1 MTATPRPTRPSWP
14 WLLLILLATAS
25 GWYAWRA
32 FPAAFP
38 LLDLEVRMDR
48 RAALA
53 AADSIA
59 TTLEIGPD
67 TRRQVAVFQGDPEAQ
82 TFVELEGGGAEAFRS
97 LVHTGEH
104 LAWTWEVRR
113 FSPGTPH
120 EVRIFFSPGG
130 VVAGFR
136 ELLPEDH
143 PGPGLDADSART
155 LALEAAGQDW
165 GVRVGPEWVE
175 LPAAAETRPSGRRD
189 HTFTWER
196 THPSLGE
203 GRFRLEMVVSGERL
217 TALRQYVRVPE
228 AFTRRYQEIRS
239 ANEGLAA
246 GATFGMF
253 VLYGLG
259 GVAIGLVIL
268 ARRQRLH
275 LRAAVRW
282 SVGLAAVVALS
293 VVNFVPLA
301 WLEYDTALPL
311 PTFWLQQ
318 VGLVVAALLGLALM
332 FLASFLG
339 GENLA
344 RAGFDR
350 HPFLWGAFGRE
361 AGASGAMLRRV
372 LIGILL
378 TPVFLGYAVGFSA
391 LSSEWS
397 GWWSPMTPLIEPN
410 LIATPLPWL
419 PVIAGP
425 LQAAVWEELLFRA
438 VPFGGAMLLARRFGG
453 RTGWLAAAF
462 LVQAVIFA
470 AAHANYP
477 AQPAHAR
484 LVELLLPSLLFGV
497 LFLRWGLVP
506 AIVLHFE
513 YDLVLFALP
522 LFATPGTAL
531 LGSKVIVIAAGL
543 APLAIVIG
551 RRLQAGAWLPMT
563 DAGRNAGH
571 QGAAAAPHP
580 ASPHTEEAPAHPPAP
595 VDPLPMPGT
604 VWLALGGAG
613 AIAWLAA
620 VATAPT
626 PAVSFTASRS
636 AVIAVA
642 LDTLFQRGVDTADGW
657 TVTARITGGVT
668 DAHRFAWDAGG
679 RAAHDSLLGRY
690 LPLPRWE
697 VVLRRHEGDVAD
709 RAEEWSA
716 WISGDGR
723 PLRITRQRPQHAPDT
738 SLTELEARA
747 LAETALWN
755 VPGLN
760 QPGLEPVAAI
770 PTEQPARRDWL
781 FTWIDTTGPQIGEG
795 QLRVEAEVN
804 GGEVIRVGRR
814 VHIPEEWTRERRAGT
829 IRRML
834 PGVVSGAVLVGV
846 MIAGGVAA
854 LVRLSRRTLAGH
866 RALRIGALATLLGAI
881 TAWNSWPLSAAA
893 MTTTEP
899 LALQQ
904 ALMAAASVIG
914 LLVVGAGSGLLA
926 GLPVRGAGTAPR
938 GQVWAGVAIA
948 ASVAGLRAILTLL
961 NRDAGPRLGGTPPL
975 DQQSPLLAAALGPT
989 AAMLA
994 TAVMLITIL
1003 WALRPATGSGGI
1015 RRGFEWL
1022 VLLAVALTISGGT
1035 ASGGVVLLTLGV
1047 LAGLALT
1054 WWGIRGVLGRYP
1066 AAIPVAAGTLAA
1078 LNLLRDLRG
1087 GAWPGAWVGGALGLL
1102 LLAVTTWWLAGILP
1116 AEASSPGDA

>member
-1 MTATPRPTRPSWP
+1 MDRGAA
-14 WLLLILLATAS
+14 LTAS
-25 GWYAWRA
+25 
-32 FPAAFP
+32 
-38 LLDLEVRMDR
+38 
-48 RAALA
+48 
-53 AADSIA
+53 DSIA
-59 TTLEIGPD
+59 HALDIGPV
-67 TRRQVAVFQGDPEAQ
+67 TGRRVAVFQGDAEAQ
-82 TFVELEGGGAEAFRS
+82 TFVELEGGGAEAFRA
-97 LVHTGEH
+97 LIQNGDH
-104 LAWTWEVRR
+104 LAWQWEVRR
-113 FSPGTPH
+113 FSPGSVH
-120 EVRIFFSPGG
+120 EVRISFSPAGTP
-130 VVAGFR
+130 AGFR
-136 ELLPEDH
+136 ETLPEDH
-143 PGPGLDADSART
+143 PGPALDPDSARA
-155 LALEAAGQDW
+155 LAGGAAGRDW
-165 GVRVGPEWVE
+165 GVTVGPEWIE
-175 LPAAAETRPSGRRD
+175 LPAAAETRPNGRRD

-196 THPSLGE
+196 SHPSLGE
-203 GRFRLEMVVSGERL
+203 GQFRLEMVVAGERL
-217 TALRQYVRVPE
+217 TALRQFLRVPE

-259 GVAIGLVIL
+259 GVVIGLVIL
-268 ARRQRLH
+268 ARRQRLY
-275 LRAAVRW
+275 LRPALW
-282 SVGLAAVVALS
+282 CSVGLASVVALS
-293 VVNFVPLA
+293 VVNFIPLA
-301 WLEYDTALPL
+301 WLDYDTALPL
-311 PTFWLQQ
+311 PTFWFQQ
-318 VGLVVAALLGLALM
+318 AGLVAGALVGLSLM

-344 RAGFDR
+344 RAGFAR

-361 AGASGAMLRRV
+361 AGASGAMLGRV

-438 VPFGGAMLLARRFGG
+438 VPFGAAMLLARRFGA

-484 LVELLLPSLLFGV
+484 LVELLLPSFLFGA
-497 LFLRWGLVP
+497 LFLRWGLIP

-522 LFATPGTAL
+522 LFATPGATL

-551 RRLQAGAWLPMT
+551 RRLQAGAWLPLT
-563 DAGRNAGH
+563 DSGRNAGH
-571 QGAAAAPHP
+571 QVAAALLHP
-580 ASPHTEEAPAHPPAP
+580 VPPRGEEAPVHPPA
-595 VDPLPMPGT
+595 VADPLPTPGT
-604 VWLALGGAG
+604 IWLTLGGAG
-613 AIAWLAA
+613 ALAWLAA

-626 PAVSFTASRS
+626 PAVSFTASRG

-642 LDTLFQRGVDTADGW
+642 LDTLSRRGVDTADGW
-657 TVTARITGGVT
+657 TVTARIAGGVT
-668 DAHRFAWDAGG
+668 DAHRFAWEAGG
-679 RAAHDSLLGRY
+679 RGAHDSLLGRY

-697 VVLRRHEGDVAD
+697 VVLRRHAGDVVD

-716 WISGDGR
+716 WINGDGR
-723 PLRITRQRPQHAPDT
+723 PLRVTHRRPQHTPDT
-738 SLTELEARA
+738 SLIELEART
-747 LAETALWN
+747 LAEAAVWS
-755 VPGLN
+755 VPGLDP
-760 QPGLEPVAAI
+760 PGLQPVAAV
-770 PTEQPARRDWL
+770 PSEQPARRDWL
-781 FTWIDTTGPQIGEG
+781 FTWTDTTGPLIGEG

-804 GGEVIRVGRR
+804 GGEVVRVGRW
-814 VHIPEEWTRERRAGT
+814 VHIPEEWTRERRASA
-829 IRRML
+829 IQRRL
-834 PGVVSGAVLVGV
+834 PGVASAAVLVGL

-854 LVRLSRRTLAGH
+854 LIRLSRRTLAGH

-881 TAWNSWPLSAAA
+881 AAWNSWPLSAAA

-904 ALMAAASVIG
+904 ALLAAASVIG

-926 GLPVRGAGTAPR
+926 GLPVRGAGTGLRA
-938 GQVWAGVAIA
+938 QVWTGVAIGT
-948 ASVAGLRAILTLL
+948 SVAGLRAIMALL
-961 NRDAGPRLGGTPPL
+961 NREAGPRLGSSPPL
-975 DQQSPLLAAALGPT
+975 DQQSPLLATALGPT
-989 AAMLA
+989 AAMLT
-994 TAVMLITIL
+994 TAVMLIAIL
-1003 WALRPATGSGGI
+1003 WALRPPAGSGGI

-1022 VLLAVALTISGGT
+1022 VLLAVALMVSGGI
-1035 ASGGVVLLTLGV
+1035 AAEGVVLLTVGV
-1047 LAGLALT
+1047 LGGLALT

-1066 AAIPVAAGTLAA
+1066 AAIATAAATLAA
-1078 LNLLRDLRG
+1078 LNLLRDLS
-1087 GAWPGAWVGGALGLL
+1087 GATWPGAWLGGVPGLL
-1102 LLAVTTWWLAGILP
+1102 LLALTTWWLANLLP
-1116 AEASSPGDA
+1116 AQAPPTGGA

>member
-1 MTATPRPTRPSWP
+1 MTATPRATRAPWP
-14 WLLLILLATAS
+14 WLLLILLAAVS
-25 GWYAWRA
+25 GWYGWRT

-38 LLDLEVRMDR
+38 LLELDVRMDR
-48 RAALA
+48 GAALTA
-53 AADSIA
+53 SDSIA
-59 TTLEIGPD
+59 QALGIGPV
-67 TRRQVAVFQGDPEAQ
+67 TERRVAVFQGDAEVQ
-82 TFVELEGGGAEAFRS
+82 TFVELEGGGADAFRA
-97 LVHTGEH
+97 LIHDGEH
-104 LAWTWEVRR
+104 LAWQWEVRR
-113 FSPGTPH
+113 FAPGSAH
-120 EVRIFFSPGG
+120 EVRISFSPDGTP
-130 VVAGFR
+130 AGFR
-136 ELLPEDH
+136 ETLPEDQ
-143 PGPGLDADSART
+143 PGPGLDPDSARA
-155 LALEAAGQDW
+155 LAREAAGRDW
-165 GVRVGPEWVE
+165 GVTVGPEWME
-175 LPAAAETRPSGRRD
+175 LPAAVETRPNGRRD

-196 THPSLGE
+196 SHPSLGE
-203 GRFRLEMVVSGERL
+203 GRFRLEMVVAGERL
-217 TALRQYVRVPE
+217 TSLRQFVRVPE

-259 GVAIGLVIL
+259 GVIIGLVIL
-268 ARRQRLH
+268 ARRQRLY
-275 LRAAVRW
+275 LRPALWWSAA
-282 SVGLAAVVALS
+282 LAGVVALS
-293 VVNFVPLA
+293 VVNFIPLA
-301 WLEYDTALPL
+301 WLDYDTALPL
-311 PTFWLQQ
+311 PTFWFQQ
-318 VGLVVAALLGLALM
+318 AGLVAGALVGLTLM

-344 RAGFDR
+344 RAGFEQ
-350 HPFLWGAFGRE
+350 HPFLWGVFGRE

-372 LIGILL
+372 LIGLLL

-397 GWWSPMTPLIEPN
+397 GWWSPLTPLIEPN

-438 VPFGGAMLLARRFGG
+438 VPFGAAMLLARRFGR

-484 LVELLLPSLLFGV
+484 LVELLLPSFLFGA

-522 LFATPGTAL
+522 LFATPATAL
-531 LGSKVIVIAAGL
+531 LGSKGIVVAAGL
-543 APLAIVIG
+543 APLAIVLG
-551 RRLQAGAWLPMT
+551 RRLQAGAWLPLT
-563 DAGRNAGH
+563 DSGRNAGH
-571 QGAAAAPHP
+571 QLARAATEPAPP
-580 ASPHTEEAPAHPPAP
+580 RREEAEVHPPA
-595 VDPLPMPGT
+595 VADPRSAPGT
-604 VWLALGGAG
+604 LWLALGGAG
-613 AIAWLAA
+613 VIAWLAA
-620 VATAPT
+620 VATAPA
-626 PAVSFTASRS
+626 PAVNFTASRGT
-636 AVIAVA
+636 VIAVA

-679 RAAHDSLLGRY
+679 QGAHDSLLGRH

-697 VVLRRHEGDVAD
+697 VVLRRHEGDVVD

-716 WISGDGR
+716 WINGEGR
-723 PLRITRQRPQHAPDT
+723 PLRISHRRPQHTPDT
-738 SLTELEARA
+738 SLTELEART
-747 LAETALWN
+747 LAEAALWN

-760 QPGLEPVAAI
+760 PSTLEPIAAV

-781 FTWIDTTGPQIGEG
+781 FTWTDTTGPRIGAG

-804 GGEVIRVGRR
+804 GGEVVRVGRR
-814 VHIPEEWTRERRAGT
+814 VHIPEEWTRERRAGA
-829 IRRML
+829 IQRLL
-834 PGVVSGAVLVGV
+834 PGLASGTILVGL

-854 LVRLSRRTLAGH
+854 LIRLSRRTLAGH

-881 TAWNSWPLSAAA
+881 AAWNSWPLSAAA

-904 ALMAAASVIG
+904 SLLLAAAVIG

-926 GLPVRGAGTAPR
+926 GLPVHGVSTTLR
-938 GQVWAGVAIA
+938 GQVEAGVAVG
-948 ASVAGLRAILTLL
+948 ASTAGLRAILALL
-961 NRDAGPRLGGTPPL
+961 QRDAGPRLGSSPPL
-975 DQQSPLLAAALGPT
+975 DQQSPLLATALGPT

-994 TAVMLITIL
+994 TAVMVIAIL
-1003 WALRPATGSGGI
+1003 WALRTPAGAGGI
-1015 RRGFEWL
+1015 RRAFRWL
-1022 VLLAVALTISGGT
+1022 VLVAVALVVSGGA
-1035 ASGGVVLLTLGV
+1035 ASGGIVVLVLGV
-1047 LAGLALT
+1047 LGGLALT

-1066 AAIPVAAGTLAA
+1066 AAIATAAATLAT
-1078 LNLLRDLRG
+1078 LNLLGDLM
-1087 GAWPGAWVGGALGLL
+1087 GATWPGLWAGALPGLL
-1102 LLAVTTWWLAGILP
+1102 LLALATWWLAGVLH
-1116 AEASSPGDA
+1116 AQVSLPGDA